1 MDLIKNLKNSI
12 KKHINHGT
20 QAFYKVMLCLS
31 RRAVQAKYIKDGDL
45 CKTLAKFIVVHSDRY
60 LTVCNIRL

>member
-1 MDLIKNLKNSI
+1 MVP
-12 KKHINHGT
+12 KHFT
-20 QAFYKVMLCLS
+20 KLCLS